1 MQAIELLGVPGSPYT
16 RKMLALL
23 RYRRIA
29 YRMLWGGHFDPR
41 NDYPSPKVK
50 LLPTFYFPSA
60 HGKEAVVDSTP
71 IIQRLE
77 LQYAQR
83 SVAPDDPVLG
93 FVNLLVE
100 DFADEWL
107 TKAMFHYRWHYAQD
121 AQHAAPLLMYSQ
133 HPQMSSAQAKAQA
146 DAFAQR
152 QISRLPLV
160 GSSHETAPI
169 IESSYQ
175 RVVTIMDGI
184 IERQGFVLGSRPS
197 AADFA
202 IYGQLTQ
209 LGLIDPTPA
218 HVLEQR
224 SPRLRAWLDL
234 MEDLSGHENA
244 QWLDRTQLS
253 HHVQNLLQEIGR
265 VYAPFLVANAQAA
278 HQGLTS
284 FEVRLDGKTWS
295 QAVFPYQ
302 VKCLETLRQARA
314 ALSST
319 DRHDLD
325 ALLVGT
331 GCEAMF

>member
-29 YRMLWGGHFDPR
+29 YRMLWGGHFDQR

-77 LQYAQR
+77 LQYAPR

-133 HPQMSSAQAKAQA
+133 HPQMSSAQAKAQG

-175 RVVTIMDGI
+175 RVVAIMDGI

-218 HVLEQR
+218 HLLEQQ

-244 QWLDRTQLS
+244 QWLDRAQLS
-253 HHVQNLLQEIGR
+253 HHVLDLLQEIGR

-314 ALSST
+314 ALSRT
-319 DRHDLD
+319 DCHDLD
-325 ALLVGT
+325 ELLTGT